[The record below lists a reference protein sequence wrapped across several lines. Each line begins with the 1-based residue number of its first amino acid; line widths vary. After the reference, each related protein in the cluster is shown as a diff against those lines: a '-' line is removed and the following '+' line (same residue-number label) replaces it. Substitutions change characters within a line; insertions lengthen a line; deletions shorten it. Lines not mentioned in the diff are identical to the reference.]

1 MKEKEDL
8 TDMIAKARIKL
19 ALLEAAV
26 KSNTDI
32 AKKIKSA
39 HVKVILN
46 DVKEG
51 GKV

>member
-1 MKEKEDL
+1 MKKEEEL
-8 TDMIAKARIKL
+8 TDMITKARIKL

-26 KSNTDI
+26 KSNTNI

-46 DVKEG
+46 EVKEG
-51 GKV
+51 GKA